1 MARGRDND
9 GKYVRLTGLWPS
21 KKDGLFSGK
30 LRPEDI
36 EKLQDKVEEAAKNDA
51 ALVFLLWEN
60 TDKRG
65 RKDPDFTLQV
75 TVSEDDGG
83 GSRRGRSSGGYDRG
97 RNNRDDDRDRER
109 DGRRDRNRDDR
120 DDDKDE
126 EPEEETEPAE
136 EEEEERP
143 RSKKSASSKKAAP
156 SNGKPVAGKKKKDD
170 DW

>member
-83 GSRRGRSSGGYDRG
+83 GSRRGRSSGGYGRG
-97 RNNRDDDRDRER
+97 
-109 DGRRDRNRDDR
+109 RDDR
-120 DDDKDE
+120 DDSRDRGRDSRRRGRDDDNDDEKDEPEE
-126 EPEEETEPAE
+126 EPEEAE
-136 EEEEERP
+136 EEEEKP
-143 RSKKSASSKKAAP
+143 RGRKSAPVKSKGKAVPPA
-156 SNGKPVAGKKKKDD
+156 KKKGKDD

>member
-83 GSRRGRSSGGYDRG
+83 GSRRGRSSGGYGRG
-97 RNNRDDDRDRER
+97 RSDRDDDRDRER
-109 DGRRDRNRDDR
+109 DGRRDRNRDD

-126 EPEEETEPAE
+126 EEETEEAE
-136 EEEEERP
+136 EQEEERP
-143 RSKKSASSKKAAP
+143 LSKKSAPSKKEAP
-156 SNGKPVAGKKKKDD
+156 SKGKPVAKKKSKDD

>member
-1 MARGRDND
+1 MARGREND

-83 GSRRGRSSGGYDRG
+83 GSRRGRSSGGYGRG
-97 RNNRDDDRDRER
+97 RDDRD
-109 DGRRDRNRDDR
+109 DSRDRDRDFRRSSRDDR

-126 EPEEETEPAE
+126 EPEEEPEEQDEPE
-136 EEEEERP
+136 EKP
-143 RSKKSASSKKAAP
+143 RGRKPAPVKSKGKAVPPA
-156 SNGKPVAGKKKKDD
+156 KKKGKDD

>member
-1 MARGRDND
+1 MARGREND

-30 LRPEDI
+30 LRPEDL
-36 EKLQDKVEEAAKNDA
+36 EKLLDKVEEAAKNDA

-75 TVSEDDGG
+75 TVSEDEGG
-83 GSRRGRSSGGYDRG
+83 GSRRGRSSGGYGRG
-97 RNNRDDDRDRER
+97 
-109 DGRRDRNRDDR
+109 RDDR
-120 DDDKDE
+120 DDSRDRDRDSRRRGRDDDNDDEKD
-126 EPEEETEPAE
+126 EPEEETEEA
-136 EEEEERP
+136 EEEERP

-156 SNGKPVAGKKKKDD
+156 SKGKPVANKKGKDD

>member
-97 RNNRDDDRDRER
+97 RNNRDDDREPE
-109 DGRRDRNRDDR
+109 
-120 DDDKDE
+120 E
-126 EPEEETEPAE
+126 EPEEQDEPE
-136 EEEEERP
+136 EEP
-143 RSKKSASSKKAAP
+143 RGRKSAPVKSTSKGKAAP
-156 SNGKPVAGKKKKDD
+156 AKKKSKDD

>member
-1 MARGRDND
+1 MARGRDNN
-9 GKYVRLTGLWPS
+9 GKNVRLTGLWPS

-75 TVSEDDGG
+75 TVSEDEGG
-83 GSRRGRSSGGYDRG
+83 GSRRGRSSGGYGRG
-97 RNNRDDDRDRER
+97 RDGRDDSRDRDR
-109 DGRRDRNRDDR
+109 DSRRSSRDDR

-126 EPEEETEPAE
+126 EPEEEPEEQDEPE
-136 EEEEERP
+136 EKP
-143 RSKKSASSKKAAP
+143 RGRKSAPVNSKGKAVPPA
-156 SNGKPVAGKKKKDD
+156 KKKGKDD

>member
-1 MARGRDND
+1 MARGRENG

-120 DDDKDE
+120 DDKAE
-126 EPEEETEPAE
+126 EPEEEPEEQDAPE
-136 EEEEERP
+136 EEP
-143 RSKKSASSKKAAP
+143 RGRKSATVKSKGKAVPPA
-156 SNGKPVAGKKKKDD
+156 KKKGKDD

>member
-36 EKLQDKVEEAAKNDA
+36 EKLQDKVEEAAESDA

-83 GSRRGRSSGGYDRG
+83 SRRSSGRSGG
-97 RNNRDDDRDRER
+97 RSYGRDRER
-109 DGRRDRNRDDR
+109 DRDDSRDRDRDSRRRGR
-120 DDDKDE
+120 DDDDE
-126 EPEEETEPAE
+126 KEEPGDEPEEQE
-136 EEEEERP
+136 EEDEKP
-143 RSKKSASSKKAAP
+143 RGKAKVDVGRSSKQPVSKTTAKKKS
-156 SNGKPVAGKKKKDD
+156 KDD

>member
-83 GSRRGRSSGGYDRG
+83 GSRRGRSSGGYGRG
-97 RNNRDDDRDRER
+97 
-109 DGRRDRNRDDR
+109 RDDR
-120 DDDKDE
+120 DDSRDRDRDSRRRGRDDDNGDEKD
-126 EPEEETEPAE
+126 EPEEETEEAE
-136 EEEEERP
+136 EEEEKP
-143 RSKKSASSKKAAP
+143 RGRKSAPVKSTSKGKAVPPA
-156 SNGKPVAGKKKKDD
+156 KKKGKDD

>member
-75 TVSEDDGG
+75 TVSEDEGG
-83 GSRRGRSSGGYDRG
+83 GSRRGRSSGGYGRG
-97 RNNRDDDRDRER
+97 RDDRD
-109 DGRRDRNRDDR
+109 DSRDRDRDSRRSSRDDR

-126 EPEEETEPAE
+126 EPEEEPEEQDEPE
-136 EEEEERP
+136 EKP
-143 RSKKSASSKKAAP
+143 RGRKSAPVKSQGKAVPPA
-156 SNGKPVAGKKKKDD
+156 KKKGKDD

>member
-83 GSRRGRSSGGYDRG
+83 GSRRGRSSGGYGRG
-97 RNNRDDDRDRER
+97 RDDRD
-109 DGRRDRNRDDR
+109 DSRDRDRDSRRSSRDDR

-126 EPEEETEPAE
+126 EPEEEPEEQDEPE
-136 EEEEERP
+136 EKP
-143 RSKKSASSKKAAP
+143 RGRKSAPVNSKGKAVPPA
-156 SNGKPVAGKKKKDD
+156 KKKGKDD
-170 DW
+170 AW

>member
-1 MARGRDND
+1 MARGREND

-36 EKLQDKVEEAAKNDA
+36 EKLLDKAEEAAKNDA

-83 GSRRGRSSGGYDRG
+83 GSRRGRSGGGYDRG

-109 DGRRDRNRDDR
+109 DGRRDRNRVDR
-120 DDDKDE
+120 DDKAE
-126 EPEEETEPAE
+126 EPEEEPEEQDEPE
-136 EEEEERP
+136 EMP
-143 RSKKSASSKKAAP
+143 RGRKSAPVKSKGKAAP
-156 SNGKPVAGKKKKDD
+156 PAKKKGKDD

>member
-1 MARGRDND
+1 MARGREND

-75 TVSEDDGG
+75 TVSEDEGG
-83 GSRRGRSSGGYDRG
+83 GSRRGRSSGGYGRG
-97 RNNRDDDRDRER
+97 RDDRD
-109 DGRRDRNRDDR
+109 DSRDRDRDSRRSSRDDR

-126 EPEEETEPAE
+126 EPEEEPEEQDEPE
-136 EEEEERP
+136 EEP
-143 RSKKSASSKKAAP
+143 RGRKSAPVKSKGKAAP
-156 SNGKPVAGKKKKDD
+156 PAKKKGKDD

>member
-83 GSRRGRSSGGYDRG
+83 GSRRGRSGGGYGRG
-97 RNNRDDDRDRER
+97 
-109 DGRRDRNRDDR
+109 RDDR
-120 DDDKDE
+120 DDSRDRDRDSRRRGRDDDNDDEKD
-126 EPEEETEPAE
+126 EPEEETEEA

-143 RSKKSASSKKAAP
+143 RSKKSASSKKEAP
-156 SNGKPVAGKKKKDD
+156 SIGKPVAKKKSKDD

>member
-1 MARGRDND
+1 MARGREND

-83 GSRRGRSSGGYDRG
+83 GSRRGRSSGGYGRG
-97 RNNRDDDRDRER
+97 
-109 DGRRDRNRDDR
+109 RDDR
-120 DDDKDE
+120 DDSRDRDRDSRRRGRDDDNDDEKD
-126 EPEEETEPAE
+126 EPEEETEEAE
-136 EEEEERP
+136 EEEKP
-143 RSKKSASSKKAAP
+143 RGRKSAPVKSAGKAAP
-156 SNGKPVAGKKKKDD
+156 PAKKKGKDD

>member
-120 DDDKDE
+120 DDKAE
-126 EPEEETEPAE
+126 EPEEEPEEQDEPE
-136 EEEEERP
+136 EKP
-143 RSKKSASSKKAAP
+143 RGRKSAPVKSKGKAAP
-156 SNGKPVAGKKKKDD
+156 PAKKKGKDD

>member
-1 MARGRDND
+1 MARGREND

-36 EKLQDKVEEAAKNDA
+36 EKLLDKAEEAAKSDA

-75 TVSEDDGG
+75 TVSEDEGG
-83 GSRRGRSSGGYDRG
+83 GSRRGRSSGGYGRG
-97 RNNRDDDRDRER
+97 RDDRD
-109 DGRRDRNRDDR
+109 DSRDRDRDSRRSSRDDR

-126 EPEEETEPAE
+126 EPEEETEEAE
-136 EEEEERP
+136 EEEEKP
-143 RSKKSASSKKAAP
+143 RGRKSAPVKSTSK
-156 SNGKPVAGKKKKDD
+156 GKPVAGKKKKDD